1 MKFAGLVWSNLKRR
15 KLRTALTILSVLIAF
30 LLFGFLGA
38 IKQALVGGVDLTDAN
53 RLIVRH
59 RVSIIQSLP
68 LAYMNRIGRIPGVV
82 SVTPFIWF
90 NGIYQDPKNFFGSFP
105 VDPTGLLD
113 MYPEISLPAAQR
125 KAWLETRTGAIVGRG
140 LADRFGWKIGDRIP
154 LVSPIWPKAGPNE
167 AWEFEIVGIYD
178 AGRKG
183 ADTSGFYFR
192 YDYFDEARQVGKGSI
207 GWYTV
212 RVDSADHAAAISKA
226 IENEFANSPAETK
239 SESEGAFA
247 QGFVQQFGDI
257 AAIVLSIL
265 VAVFFTIMLVA
276 GNTMAQ
282 SVRERT
288 NELGVLKAI
297 GFSNERVLG
306 IVIAESFTIAAL
318 GGLLGLGFSLIIVAA
333 AAPALATYLP
343 GFFLPTKDLVAGTG
357 LVVVLGLVA
366 GILPALAAMRLR
378 IAEALRRSA

>member
-1 MKFAGLVWSNLKRR
+1 MKFLGLVWSNLKRR
-15 KLRTALTILSVLIAF
+15 KLRTALTVLSVLIAF

-38 IKQALVGGVDLTDAN
+38 IKQALVGGVDLADAT

-59 RVSIIQSLP
+59 RVSIIQMMP
-68 LAYMNRIGRIPGVV
+68 AAYQARITRIPGVV
-82 SVTPFIWF
+82 SATPFVWF

-105 VDPTGLLD
+105 VSPDDLLD
-113 MYPEISLPAAQR
+113 MYPEISLPADQR
-125 KAWLETRTGAIVGRG
+125 RAWKETRTGAVVGRG

-154 LVSPIWPKAGPNE
+154 LNSPIWPKAGSSE
-167 AWEFEIVGIYD
+167 TWEFEVVGIYD
-178 AGRKG
+178 AGKKG

-192 YDYFDEARQVGKGSI
+192 YDYFDEARARGQGTI

-212 RVDSADHAAAISKA
+212 RVDNPANAAAVAKA
-226 IENEFANSPAETK
+226 IDNEFLNSPAETK

-247 QGFVQQFGDI
+247 QGFAQQFGDI
-257 AAIVLSIL
+257 ATIVLAIL
-265 VAVFFTIMLVA
+265 AAVFFTILLVA

-306 IVIAESFTIAAL
+306 VVLAESFVIAGL
-318 GGLLGLGFSLIIVAA
+318 GGGLGLGLSLLLIAA
-333 AAPALATYLP
+333 FAPALATYLP
-343 GFFLPTKDLVAGTG
+343 GFFLPAKQIAAGAG
-357 LVVVLGLVA
+357 LIVVLGLVA
-366 GILPALAAMRLR
+366 GILPALSAMRLR

>member
-15 KLRTALTILSVLIAF
+15 KLRTALTVLSVLIAF

-68 LAYMNRIGRIPGVV
+68 LAYMNRIARVPGVV
-82 SVTPFIWF
+82 SVTPFVWF
-90 NGIYQDPKNFFGSFP
+90 NGIYQDPKNFFGNFP
-105 VDPTGLLD
+105 VDPAGLLD

-125 KAWLETRTGAIVGRG
+125 KAWLETRTGAVVGRG
-140 LADRFGWKIGDRIP
+140 LADRFGWKIGDRVP
-154 LVSPIWPKAGPNE
+154 LVSPIWPKAGASE
-167 AWEFEIVGIYD
+167 TWEFDVVGIYD
-178 AGRKG
+178 AGKKG

-212 RVDSADHAAAISKA
+212 RVDSADRAAAIAKA
-226 IENEFANSPAETK
+226 IDNEFANSPAETK
-239 SESEGAFA
+239 SETEGAFA

-257 AAIVLSIL
+257 AAIVSAIL
-265 VAVFFTIMLVA
+265 AAVFFTILLVA

-306 IVIAESFTIAAL
+306 IVIAESFVIAAL
-318 GGLLGLGFSLIIVAA
+318 GGVLGLGFALLIVAA
-333 AAPALATYLP
+333 SAPALATYLP
-343 GFFLPTKDLVAGTG
+343 GFFLPTKDLAAGAV
-357 LVVVLGLVA
+357 LIVVLGLVA
-366 GILPALAAMRLR
+366 GILPALSAMRLR

>member
-68 LAYMNRIGRIPGVV
+68 LSYMARIGRIPGVV
-82 SVTPFIWF
+82 SVTPFVWF

-105 VDPTGLLD
+105 VDPVGLLD

-125 KAWLETRTGAIVGRG
+125 QAWLETRTGAVIGRG

-154 LVSPIWPKAGPNE
+154 LVSPIWPKAGASE
-167 AWEFEIVGIYD
+167 TWEFDVVGIYD
-178 AGRKG
+178 AGKTG

-192 YDYFDEARQVGKGSI
+192 YDYFDEARQQGKGSI

-212 RVDSADHAAAISKA
+212 RVDSAERAAAISKA
-226 IENEFANSPAETK
+226 IDNDFANSPAETK
-239 SESEGAFA
+239 AETEGAFA

-257 AAIVLSIL
+257 AAIVTAIL
-265 VAVFFTIMLVA
+265 AAVFFTILLVA

-318 GGLLGLGFSLIIVAA
+318 GGVLGLGFALLIVAA

-343 GFFLPTKDLVAGTG
+343 GFFLPAKDLFAGVG
-357 LVVVLGLVA
+357 LILVLGLVA
-366 GILPALAAMRLR
+366 GILPALTAMRLR